1 MWSRMSSAA
10 RRASL
15 VATMAFM
22 AMPAVA
28 EAQLVASG
36 TITEGGSGL
45 GAVNTILTLKSPG
58 NSSNESGCVSPSGTL
73 ACGFTNATVQ
83 SGQSQV
89 VFLSALGGVNGSN
102 LNLVLN
108 FAEPTTEISG
118 QLDQLVLSLFNS
130 GGTSVFSASLPS
142 SIFFANTFTGTGTS
156 GFLFT
161 LSAASAA
168 QFDAAV
174 AAGGTQL
181 GLGSS
186 LSQVTGG
193 QETFF
198 VGVGSTPVSTVP
210 EPASMVL
217 LGTGLLGV
225 FGIARRRRA
234 KA

>member
-1 MWSRMSSAA
+1 MRSRMSSMT
-10 RRASL
+10 RGASL
-15 VATMAFM
+15 VAAMAVM
-22 AMPAVA
+22 AMPASMS
-28 EAQLVASG
+28 AQLVASG
-36 TITEGGSGL
+36 TVTAGGSGL

-58 NSSNESGCVSPSGTL
+58 NDTNESGCVSPSGTL

-102 LNLVLN
+102 LSLILN

-118 QLDQLVLSLFNS
+118 QLDRLVLSLFNS
-130 GGTSVFSASLPS
+130 SGMTVFSTSLPS
-142 SIFFANTFTGTGTS
+142 AIFYANTFTGTGSS
-156 GFLFT
+156 GFVFM
-161 LSAASAA
+161 LSAASAI

-174 AAGGTQL
+174 AAGGNQL
-181 GLGSS
+181 GLGSA

-198 VGVGSTPVSTVP
+198 VGVGSPGMSTVP

-234 KA
+234 RA

>member
-1 MWSRMSSAA
+1 MTRGASFVAA
-10 RRASL
+10 
-15 VATMAFM
+15 MALM
-22 AMPAVA
+22 AMPASVS
-28 EAQLVASG
+28 AQLVASG

-45 GAVNTILTLKSPG
+45 GAVNTILTLQSPG
-58 NSSNESGCVSPSGTL
+58 NTSNESGCVSPSGFNS
-73 ACGFTNATVQ
+73 CGFLNATVQ
-83 SGQSQV
+83 NGQSQV

-102 LNLVLN
+102 LSLILN

-118 QLDQLVLSLFNS
+118 QLDRLVLSLFNS

-142 SIFFANTFTGTGTS
+142 PIFFANTFTGTGSS
-156 GFLFT
+156 GFLFK

-174 AAGGTQL
+174 AAGGTRL

-198 VGVGSTPVSTVP
+198 VGVSQISTVP

-225 FGIARRRRA
+225 FGIARRRRV

>member
-1 MWSRMSSAA
+1 MRSMMSSMT
-10 RRASL
+10 RGASL
-15 VATMAFM
+15 VAAMALM

-28 EAQLVASG
+28 SAQLVASG
-36 TITEGGSGL
+36 TITSSGSGL
-45 GAVNTILTLKSPG
+45 GAVNTILTLQSPG
-58 NSSNESGCVSPSGTL
+58 NDTEESGCVRPGGFTS
-73 ACGFTNATVQ
+73 CGFVNSTVQ

-102 LNLVLN
+102 LSLILN
-108 FAEPTTEISG
+108 FAEPDKATSG

-130 GGTSVFSASLPS
+130 SGLSVFSTFLPS
-142 SIFFANTFTGTGTS
+142 PIFFASTFTGTGTS
-156 GFLFT
+156 GFLFK

-181 GLGSS
+181 GLGSA

-198 VGVGSTPVSTVP
+198 VGVGGTPVSTVP
-210 EPASMVL
+210 EPASVVL